1 MQTPKSVSFVTCV
14 PGVFPFPFRLARC
27 SLQQLQRGR
36 LTRVSKVLP
45 ISVGL
50 FERSIG
56 LEPAPAPATGA
67 GANANLALKF
77 HYHPY
82 AASAGASATAAAAAA
97 ISRWE
102 SNKKLPSGAH
112 H

>member
-27 SLQQLQRGR
+27 SLQQLQRRR

-56 LEPAPAPATGA
+56 LEPAPATGA

-102 SNKKLPSGAH
+102 SNKKLQTGAH